1 MAALLHPDYTITT
14 KSQLRGAPP
23 IDYQLRNRQRI
34 KEMQKQHQRELQINK
49 EKEIHNQIL
58 AQKKSN
64 RFKSIPSRVHTAD
77 AKGTRR
83 RDLHI
88 CGGNCKESDRIQ
100 SMGRIDDVKVDRVI
114 SPLKE
119 GAIAKGR
126 GIDEFVQCD
135 ADGKGSLEFKPHV
148 SKTFGKI
155 PAYLVRRRLEWARE
169 ENERKKNQKD
179 PECPPGMIRLEEA
192 ERLRTLQLLRN
203 DILSS
208 NAIATYQKKMNLLP
222 LRLETMGQKQ
232 RKIDLEQKLQEIENA
247 IGVFDQNKVFVT
259 KEMMQK
265 YKEKAQSNSSNDKA
279 AQVDS
284 SHNGRL
290 DAPNANDAQAKA
302 RKFDS
307 TSHTKRIAGVAA

>member
-1 MAALLHPDYTITT
+1 
-14 KSQLRGAPP
+14 
-23 IDYQLRNRQRI
+23 
-34 KEMQKQHQRELQINK
+34 
-49 EKEIHNQIL
+49 
-58 AQKKSN
+58 
-64 RFKSIPSRVHTAD
+64 
-77 AKGTRR
+77 
-83 RDLHI
+83 
-88 CGGNCKESDRIQ
+88 
-100 SMGRIDDVKVDRVI
+100 
-114 SPLKE
+114 
-119 GAIAKGR
+119 
-126 GIDEFVQCD
+126 
-135 ADGKGSLEFKPHV
+135 
-148 SKTFGKI
+148 
-155 PAYLVRRRLEWARE
+155 
-169 ENERKKNQKD
+169 
-179 PECPPGMIRLEEA
+179 
-192 ERLRTLQLLRN
+192 
-203 DILSS
+203 
-208 NAIATYQKKMNLLP
+208 MNLLP